1 MNRNRTIEERVEGL
15 ERALITALEQHA
27 EEIDDREDRLIAP
40 VQGHI
45 EVPLEGMSDGSY
57 SVHVIRD
64 TVEETVRDLKT
75 AKNLL
80 EEEE

>member
-1 MNRNRTIEERVEGL
+1 MKTIEERVEGV

-27 EEIDDREDRLIAP
+27 EEIDDREDRLP
-40 VQGHI
+40 VQGNI
-45 EVPLEGMSDGSY
+45 EVPLEGMSEGSY

>member
-1 MNRNRTIEERVEGL
+1 MKTIEERVEGL
-15 ERALITALEQHA
+15 ERALIAALEGMS
-27 EEIDDREDRLIAP
+27 EEIDDREDRLP
-40 VQGHI
+40 VQGNI
-45 EVPLEGMSDGSY
+45 EVPLEGMSEGSY

>member
-1 MNRNRTIEERVEGL
+1 MKTIEERVEGV
-15 ERALITALEQHA
+15 ERALIAALEGMS
-27 EEIDDREDRLIAP
+27 EEIDDREDRLP
-40 VQGHI
+40 VQGNI
-45 EVPLEGMSDGSY
+45 EVPLEGMSEGSY